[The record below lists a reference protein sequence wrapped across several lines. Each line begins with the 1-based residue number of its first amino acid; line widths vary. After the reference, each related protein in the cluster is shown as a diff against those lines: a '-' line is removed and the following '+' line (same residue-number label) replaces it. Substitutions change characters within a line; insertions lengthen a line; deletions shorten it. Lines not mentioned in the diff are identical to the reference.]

1 MLRRPRRPTAAV
13 LTVVAALAG
22 TLAVAP
28 PTPAATNTVDVYSFA
43 GGCYS
48 LRDATTGTYA
58 RLDDMGATVGSAKAA
73 ATPFRMQATAL
84 GRYLFFG
91 PGGRMLQA
99 APLGAVAATTTPGP
113 PADWTIRA
121 AGGRVSFASLTTGRG
136 LTVGGAGRLAQST
149 QVEARWQ
156 LVAAGSCTAFPDIAV
171 GMTGTP
177 LKGASPTARVRGFL
191 DSHTH
196 LGAFRFL
203 GGRFH
208 CGRPWSPY
216 GVTVALEDCLDH
228 QGDGVAAVAE
238 NFFTTG
244 TPVGTHESDG
254 WPTFRGWPRADSL
267 THEGT
272 YWRWIERAWRGGLR
286 IMVNDLVENRALC
299 EIYPLKAGTSC
310 NEMDSARL
318 QAADMYALQ
327 DYIDAQFKGPGKGF
341 FRIVRSSAEARR
353 VINDGKL
360 AVVLGIEVSEVLDC
374 GRTGDTPGCTRESI
388 AAGLDELHALGVRSL
403 FPVHKFDNAL
413 GGTAYD
419 DDATGLLVNVGNKYA
434 TGEWWQPE
442 RCAPGA
448 AEADNTPT
456 NLNGNQEVLAAVL
469 GEQVRP
475 LLGGDL
481 PAYPMGPLC
490 NPYGLS
496 DLGRYTITALADRGM
511 IVETDHLSVKARA
524 EALAIL
530 ERRRY
535 AGLISSHGWGD
546 GVSQERLQDLGGVVA
561 PYAETSTDYADAWRQ
576 ARATRSDGLF
586 GIGYGTDTNGL
597 GRQAGVREG
606 NAANPVQYPFRTFD
620 GGTVVDRQVSGS
632 RVWDVNRDGAAH
644 YGLFPDWVEDL
655 RIIAG
660 PQIVTDMANGAEA
673 YLQMWA
679 KAERSAAR
687 R

>member
-1 MLRRPRRPTAAV
+1 VPRRLRRPATAV
-13 LTVVAALAG
+13 LVVLAVIAG
-22 TLAVAP
+22 TLTAAP
-28 PTPAATNTVDVYSFA
+28 ATPAATTPVDVHSFA
-43 GGCYS
+43 GGCYA
-48 LRDATTGTYA
+48 LRDATTGRYA
-58 RLDDMGATVGSAKAA
+58 RLDALGATVASDRAT

-84 GRYLFFG
+84 GRYLLFG
-91 PGGRMLQA
+91 PDGRMPQA
-99 APLGAVAATTTPGP
+99 GLLDTVTTTTTPGP
-113 PADWTIRA
+113 SADWAVRA
-121 AGGRVSFASLTTGRG
+121 SGGKLALRNLASGRG
-136 LTVGGAGRLAQST
+136 LTVAGGRLAQAAAA
-149 QVEARWQ
+149 EARWQ
-156 LVAAGSCTAFPDIAV
+156 PVATGGCAAFPDIAV

-177 LKGASPTARVRGFL
+177 LRGATPTSRVRGFL
-191 DSHTH
+191 DAHTH

-216 GVTVALEDCLDH
+216 GVTVAMEDCVDH
-228 QGDGVAAVAE
+228 QGDGVGAVAE

-254 WPTFRGWPRADSL
+254 WPTFGGWPRADSL

-286 IMVNDLVENRALC
+286 IMVQDLVENRALC

-310 NEMDSARL
+310 NEMDSVRL

-360 AVVLGIEVSEVLDC
+360 AVVLGVEVSEVLDC
-374 GRTGDTPGCTRESI
+374 GQTNGTPHCTRESI

-419 DDATGLLVNVGNKYA
+419 DEATGLLVNVGNKYA
-434 TGEWWQPE
+434 TGRWWQPE
-442 RCAPGA
+442 RCAPDA
-448 AEADNTPT
+448 VESDNTPT

-469 GEQVRP
+469 GEGVRP

-481 PAYPMGPLC
+481 PAYPSGPLC
-490 NPYGLS
+490 NPYGLTA
-496 DLGRYTITALADRGM
+496 LGRYAIGAMADRGL
-511 IVETDHLSVKARA
+511 IIETDHLSVKARD
-524 EALAIL
+524 EALDIL

-561 PYAETSTDYADAWRQ
+561 PYAETSTDYVEAWRQ
-576 ARATRSDGLF
+576 ARSTRAEGALF

-597 GRQAGVREG
+597 GAQAGVREG
-606 NAANPVQYPFRTFD
+606 NAANPVRYPYRTFD
-620 GGTVVDRQVSGS
+620 GGTVVDRNVSGT
-632 RVWDVNRDGAAH
+632 RVWDVNVDGAAH
-644 YGLFPDWVEDL
+644 YGMFPDWVEDL
-655 RIIAG
+655 RVIAG
-660 PQIVTDMANGAEA
+660 PQIVDDLADGAEA

-679 KAERSAAR
+679 RAERHAAR